1 MAEEQLSRRQALVML
16 LLTPPLLFGL
26 STSSGQ
32 LGVGARKAGQI
43 RLAMLSF
50 WHVHANDYLHQAL
63 ANHTTQV
70 AAVWDEEPA
79 RGQAQAHTLG
89 VPFYAQ
95 LSDLLAHADV
105 DGVIVD
111 APTTMHRDV
120 MVAAAQ
126 AGKHIFT
133 EKVLAPT
140 LHEGNEIIAAVDKA
154 GVVLVV
160 SLPRLYSG
168 STLAI
173 KSILDQHLLGDVT
186 QVRVRI
192 VHDGALKTAIH
203 PQGWLPPFFFDPK
216 QTAGGAMIDLGCHPM
231 YLVRYLLGMPERV
244 NATYGYVTGHAVED
258 NAVVTLGYA
267 QGAVGIVETGFV
279 NPLSPFTIEA
289 HGTKG
294 SLLYGTPDSVIRI
307 RSSQTGVPGGGQW
320 HTWTDIPSDQPTALQ
335 QWISRIQQ
343 GATHSE
349 NRQIAVDLSAL
360 MEAANTSAKTGQAVQ
375 LNSLTR

>member
-1 MAEEQLSRRQALVML
+1 MAEERVSRRHALVML

-32 LGVGARKAGQI
+32 LANGARKAGQI

-50 WHVHANDYLHQAL
+50 WHVHATDYLHQAL
-63 ANHTTQV
+63 ANHSTQV

-79 RGQAQAHTLG
+79 RGQAQARTLG

-95 LSDLLAHADV
+95 LADLLAHADV

-111 APTTMHRDV
+111 APTTMHRNV

-140 LHEGNEIIAAVDKA
+140 LHECNEIIAAVDKA
-154 GVVLVV
+154 GVVLTV
-160 SLPRLYSG
+160 SLPRLYAG

-173 KSILDQHLLGDVT
+173 KNILEQQLLGDVT
-186 QVRVRI
+186 QVRIRVA
-192 VHDGALKTAIH
+192 HDGALRTALH
-203 PQGWLPPFFFDPK
+203 PQGWLPPYFFDPK

-231 YLVRYLLGMPERV
+231 YLARYFLGMPEYV
-244 NATYGYVTGHAVED
+244 NATYGYVTGRAVED
-258 NAVVTLGYA
+258 NAVVTLGYS
-267 QGAVGIVETGFV
+267 QGAIGVVETGFV
-279 NPLSPFTIEA
+279 NPFSPFTIEA

-294 SLLYGTPDSVIRI
+294 SLLYGTPDSIIRL
-307 RSSQTGVPGGGQW
+307 RSTLAGLSGGEQW
-320 HTWTDIPSDQPTALQ
+320 HTWTAIPPDQPTAFQ
-335 QWISRIQQ
+335 QWITHIQQ
-343 GATHSE
+343 GTTMSE
-349 NRQIAVDLSAL
+349 NRQIALDLSRL
-360 MEAANTSAKTGQAVQ
+360 METANLAAMTQQAV
-375 LNSLTR
+375 SLQNLKR

>member
-1 MAEEQLSRRQALVML
+1 MAEELLSRRHALVL
-16 LLTPPLLFGL
+16 LLLAPPMLFGL
-26 STSSGQ
+26 SASSGQ
-32 LGVGARKAGQI
+32 IGVGGRKAGQI

-50 WHVHANDYLHQAL
+50 WHVHATDYLHQAL
-63 ANHTTQV
+63 ANHSTQV

-79 RGQAQAHTLG
+79 RGQNQARTLG

-95 LSDLLAHADV
+95 LNDLLAHADV

-111 APTTMHRDV
+111 APTTMHHDV

-140 LHEGNEIIAAVDKA
+140 LHECNDIIAAVDKA
-154 GVVLVV
+154 GVVLMV

-173 KSILDQHLLGDVT
+173 KSIIDQHLLGDVT
-186 QVRVRI
+186 QVRIRV
-192 VHDGALKTAIH
+192 VHDGALRTAIH
-203 PQGWLPPFFFDPK
+203 PQGWLPPYFFDPR

-231 YLVRYLLGMPERV
+231 YLTRYLLGMPERV
-244 NATYGYVTGHAVED
+244 NATYGYVTGRAVED
-258 NAVVTLGYA
+258 NAMVALGYA
-267 QGAVGIVETGFV
+267 QGAVGIVESGFV
-279 NPLSPFTIEA
+279 NPFSPFTIEA

-294 SLLYGTPDSVIRI
+294 SLLYGTPDSVVRL
-307 RSSQTGVPGGGQW
+307 RSSQTGAPGSGQW
-320 HTWTDIPSDQPTALQ
+320 HTWAGIPPDQPTAFQ
-335 QWISRIQQ
+335 QWITGIQQ
-343 GATHSE
+343 RATQSE

-360 MEAANTSAKTGQAVQ
+360 MEAANTSAKTNQAVQ